1 MFKILI
7 HSISESSKNIL
18 RSFWISATAITVL
31 TISLGSVAFAISLS
45 NLVAFSVRQLD
56 KQVSIPVYIR
66 EGVSEEAVIN
76 LKKDIEENVARV
88 KRVDYIS
95 DQEAKKSLI
104 EDSPSLGLDNTF
116 EDIYIELTQLHVF
129 VENPESYNIVYD
141 ALKSDRYSGDIESV
155 EGDKDII
162 ARLNKLHY
170 STNII
175 GFIVVLTFSLISVL
189 TIVNILRITVYNHK
203 NEIEIMRLVGA
214 TNSYIRSPFVA
225 EGTLFMLICSLAM
238 IILFIPLVN
247 IAMPQLRS
255 FFGVSDNEVLE
266 LYSSIYLSLFA
277 TVFGGVVIGATTSY
291 FATQKYLEL

>member
-1 MFKILI
+1 MFKILV
-7 HSISESSKNIL
+7 HSVSESSKNIL

-45 NLVAFSVRQLD
+45 NLVGFSVRQLD

-95 DQEAKKSLI
+95 DQEAKKNLI

-116 EDIYIELTQLHVF
+116 EEIYIELTQLHVF
-129 VENPESYNIVYD
+129 VENPESYNMVYD

-162 ARLNKLHY
+162 ARLNQLHY
-170 STNII
+170 STSII